1 MTDTGSAIPPAVRAK
16 LEAARV
22 ARLATVDAENTPH
35 LIPICFVF
43 DGSVLYSGIDR
54 KPKRV
59 AAQQL
64 TRLRNI
70 EATPEVAFLIDEYDD
85 DWDRL
90 WYVLVRGK
98 AALVTAKDAEHKLA
112 MARLKAK
119 YPKYEAGMLA
129 EDALILRIT
138 PDRITSWGKL

>member
-1 MTDTGSAIPPAVRAK
+1 MTDTGSAISPAVRAR

-22 ARLATVDAENTPH
+22 ARLATVDSKNTPH
-35 LIPICFVF
+35 IIPVCFVF

-64 TRLRNI
+64 ARLKNI
-70 EATPEVAFLIDEYDD
+70 QTTPEVAFLADEYDD

-98 AALVTAKDAEHKLA
+98 AALVTAEREHKRAL
-112 MARLKAK
+112 ARLKAK
-119 YPKYEAGMLA
+119 YPQYAAGLLD
-129 EDALILRIT
+129 EDALIFRIT
-138 PDRITSWGKL
+138 PERVTSWGKV